1 MTVAD
6 SVVASVS
13 AAVDRVERDL
23 ARRPHLRPCP
33 EVDALFGELV
43 GLVASVPPG
52 SGLPGCCRQH
62 GPSLRRLCAEG
73 ETQLELEWAARIT
86 AATDPRACLADFPY
100 LDNYRRLARLE
111 LDTLARVVPTATAAT
126 DTTAGGPPA
135 RVVFLGA
142 GPLPLSALLVAE
154 ALGTSVA
161 VDAVDCDPV
170 ALDAGRR
177 VSAALGW
184 EGVRFLQGDA
194 LTLDV
199 SGYDLVM
206 VAALVGATPA
216 AKEVVLQRLAGSMR
230 PGSLLLARSAR
241 AARTLLYPP
250 IEPGQLAGFAVHA
263 VVHPVDD
270 VINSVV
276 VATARGTAGGTA
288 RGIGG

>member
-86 AATDPRACLADFPY
+86 AAADPRSCLAGFPY

-111 LDTLARVVPTATAAT
+111 LDTLARVAPAA
-126 DTTAGGPPA
+126 APPA
-135 RVVFLGA
+135 RVAFLGA

-161 VDAVDCDPV
+161 VDAVDCDPA
-170 ALDAGRR
+170 ALDAGQR

-184 EGVRFLQGDA
+184 EGVRFLGGDA

-199 SGYDLVM
+199 ADYDLVM
-206 VAALVGATPA
+206 VAALVGATPS
-216 AKEVVLQRLAGSMR
+216 AKEVVLQRLAGAMR

-276 VATARGTAGGTA
+276 VATARGPLGAGAG
-288 RGIGG
+288 

>member
-1 MTVAD
+1 
-6 SVVASVS
+6 
-13 AAVDRVERDL
+13 
-23 ARRPHLRPCP
+23 
-33 EVDALFGELV
+33 VDALFGELV

-86 AATDPRACLADFPY
+86 AAADARACLAGFPY

-111 LDTLARVVPTATAAT
+111 LDTLARVVPATTDGAA
-126 DTTAGGPPA
+126 GPPA

-177 VSAALGW
+177 VAAALGW

-216 AKEVVLQRLAGSMR
+216 AKEVVLQRLAGAMR

-276 VATARGTAGGTA
+276 VATARGA
-288 RGIGG
+288 GIGVGG

>member
-1 MTVAD
+1 MAVAD
-6 SVVASVS
+6 NVVASVS
-13 AAVDRVERDL
+13 AAVDRVQRDL

-52 SGLPGCCRQH
+52 SGLPGCRQH
-62 GPSLRRLCAEG
+62 SLALRRLCAEG
-73 ETQLELEWAARIT
+73 ETQLELEWGERIALAA
-86 AATDPRACLADFPY
+86 DPQACLAGFPY

-111 LDTLARVVPTATAAT
+111 LDTLARVPVPASPAA
-126 DTTAGGPPA
+126 GRFPR

-142 GPLPLSALLVAE
+142 GPLPLSALLVADALE
-154 ALGTSVA
+154 AP
-161 VDAVDCDPV
+161 VDAVDCDPIAV
-170 ALDAGRR
+170 DAGRR
-177 VSAALGW
+177 VADALSRGSQR
-184 EGVRFLQGDA
+184 VRFVEGDA

-199 SGYDLVM
+199 ADYDLVM
-206 VAALVGATPA
+206 VAALVGATPV
-216 AKEVVLQRLAGSMR
+216 AKQAVLRRLAGAMR

-250 IEPGQLAGFAVHA
+250 IEPAQLAGFAVHA

-276 VATARGTAGGTA
+276 VATATAPGLGTGAG
-288 RGIGG
+288 

>member
-23 ARRPHLRPCP
+23 ARRPDLRPCP

-86 AATDPRACLADFPY
+86 AATDPRACLAGFPY

-111 LDTLARVVPTATAAT
+111 LDTLARVAPSVAA
-126 DTTAGGPPA
+126 GPPA
-135 RVVFLGA
+135 KVVFLGA

-177 VSAALGW
+177 VAEALRW
-184 EGVRFLQGDA
+184 EGVRFLPGDA

-199 SGYDLVM
+199 SDYDLVM

-216 AKEVVLQRLAGSMR
+216 AKEVVLGRLAGAMR

-276 VATARGTAGGTA
+276 VATARGTAVGTTL
-288 RGIGG
+288 GIGG

>member
-86 AATDPRACLADFPY
+86 AAADARACLAGFPY

-111 LDTLARVVPTATAAT
+111 LDTLARVVPATTDGAA
-126 DTTAGGPPA
+126 GPPA

-177 VSAALGW
+177 VAAALGW
-184 EGVRFLQGDA
+184 EGVRFLLGDA

-216 AKEVVLQRLAGSMR
+216 AKEVVLQRLAGAMR

-276 VATARGTAGGTA
+276 VATARGA
-288 RGIGG
+288 GIGVGG